1 MRKTADRPNESA
13 VVVDWIKNTV
23 DAIQRIQDIDGI
35 KQLQHNLRDQIS
47 IANDHSLKRKTV
59 ISNEVDYELE
69 YLISQISKLSIEETK
84 TVEKEASIMDTV
96 INAVNISEKK
106 KFMFKNGVNIEISSN
121 LIMNHP
127 TSVFYRNAASSGSE
141 QSKDVISIDIRTKYI
156 EKIVKYMEKELN
168 IWEFSDE
175 EFADFCDEFVA
186 IELLFDK
193 DICCRLFNS
202 M

>member
-47 IANDHSLKRKTV
+47 IANGHSLKRKTV

-84 TVEKEASIMDTV
+84 TVEKESRIMAVPNIYLYENGKCYDVSIL
-96 INAVNISEKK
+96 INRDGQIPGIQKMVH
-106 KFMFKNGVNIEISSN
+106 V
-121 LIMNHP
+121 
-127 TSVFYRNAASSGSE
+127 T
-141 QSKDVISIDIRTKYI
+141 Q
-156 EKIVKYMEKELN
+156 
-168 IWEFSDE
+168 
-175 EFADFCDEFVA
+175 AD
-186 IELLFDK
+186 
-193 DICCRLFNS
+193 
-202 M
+202 